1 MLNQKDLDYRQFVV
15 LNSIFDPHHLCVSK
29 GNAVIRNNEGAV
41 LTKLSK
47 HKVLGLMI
55 IGHYTLTSPLVDFC
69 HKNSIAL
76 IVVNTRLRPVF
87 FESKFSEG
95 NYLLRQRQHRLSSE
109 FALYYASGFVSS
121 KIFSHICQVKSLRK
135 KTESQKLALET
146 LKKYYFS
153 SLNTQALDSL
163 MGVEGNAA
171 KLYFQQYFVD
181 MGPVAWKGRK
191 PRLKTDPIN
200 VTLDIGYTLLFNFV
214 ECIVRL
220 FGFDVY
226 VGVLHQLWFR
236 RKSLICDFVEPF
248 RCIVDKQVVKAFRLG
263 QFDIKHFALSK
274 DRLSLKTKHI
284 SEYNTVLMT
293 AIVKY
298 KLEIFNY
305 VRDYYRVFMK
315 QDMSLKLPFFQL
327 STGVEPTQLKEDL

>member
-1 MLNQKDLDYRQFVV
+1 MLNQKDLDYRQFVI
-15 LNSIFDPHHLCVSK
+15 LNSIFDSHHLCVSK
-29 GNAVIRNNEGAV
+29 GNAVIKDHQGAV

-55 IGHYTLTSPLVDFC
+55 IGHYTITSPLVDFC

-87 FESKFSEG
+87 FESKFSEA

-109 FALYYASGFVSS
+109 IALHYASGFVSS
-121 KIFSHICQVKSLRK
+121 KIYSQASQVHALRS
-135 KTESQKLALET
+135 KTESQKQAIGTLE
-146 LKKYYFS
+146 KYYHN
-153 SLNTQALDSL
+153 SLKAPALDYL

-181 MGPVAWKGRK
+181 MKSATWKGRK
-191 PRLKTDPIN
+191 PRLKIDPIN

-248 RCIVDKQVVKAFRLG
+248 RCIVDKQVVKSFRLG
-263 QFDIKHFALSK
+263 QFDIKHFTLSK
-274 DRLSLKTKHI
+274 TRYSLKAKHI
-284 SEYNTVLMT
+284 SDYNAVLMT

-305 VRDYYRVFMK
+305 VRDYYRVFMR
-315 QDMSLKLPFFQL
+315 QDTSLELPLFQL
-327 STGVEPTQLKEDL
+327 NSGVEPILRKEDF